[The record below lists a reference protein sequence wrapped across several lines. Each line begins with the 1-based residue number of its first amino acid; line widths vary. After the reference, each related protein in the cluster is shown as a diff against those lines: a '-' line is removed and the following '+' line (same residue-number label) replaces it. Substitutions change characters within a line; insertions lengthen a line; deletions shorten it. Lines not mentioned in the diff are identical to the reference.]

1 MAVPNDRR
9 VIYGA
14 YAIPQVSYSTTSTE
28 VTREEG
34 STAGRASYTDYKL
47 DTTVAKRFGGKG
59 SVAITEDQTI
69 DGWVSFMSP
78 ADDTWD
84 SRSATGDDADVW
96 EDTHTVWDRGG
107 RNVTDT
113 LAVILTGST
122 AIKFLYIKNL
132 GSEEC
137 ELSLEASGGSDERD
151 ILIPPGAS
159 VAMRTTSSVT
169 AATVK
174 VATAASSGNTTEIE
188 YVIAI

>member
-1 MAVPNDRR
+1 MPIPNDRR
-9 VIYGA
+9 VIWGSHVV
-14 YAIPQVSYSTTSTE
+14 PQESFSTTSTQ

-34 STAGRASYTDYKL
+34 TTAGTASYTDYKL

-78 ADDTWD
+78 VDDTWD
-84 SRSATGDDADVW
+84 SRSVASEDLW
-96 EDTHTVWDRGG
+96 EETHTVWDRGG

-113 LAVILTGST
+113 LAVIHTGST

-132 GSEEC
+132 GSVEC
-137 ELSLEASGGSDERD
+137 QLALEGDEPD
-151 ILIPPGAS
+151 ILIPPGAAVS
-159 VAMRTTSSVT
+159 MRTTSSVT

-174 VATAASSGNTTEIE
+174 VATTASSSTTTTIE

>member
-1 MAVPNDRR
+1 MAIPNDRR
-9 VIYGA
+9 VIWGSHVV
-14 YAIPQVSYSTTSTE
+14 PQESFSTTSTQ
-28 VTREEG
+28 VTREDG
-34 STAGRASYTDYKL
+34 STAGTATYTDYKL
-47 DTTVAKRFGGKG
+47 DTTIAKRFGGKG

-78 ADDTWD
+78 VDDTWD
-84 SRSATGDDADVW
+84 SRSGTGDDSDVW
-96 EDTHTVWDRGG
+96 ETTHTVWDRGG
-107 RNVTDT
+107 RNVTDA
-113 LAVILTGST
+113 LAVIHTGST

-132 GSEEC
+132 GSVEC
-137 ELSLEASGGSDERD
+137 EVALEGDERD

>member
-1 MAVPNDRR
+1 MAPPNDRR

-14 YAIPQVSYSTTSTE
+14 HVIPQEAIV
-28 VTREEG
+28 RED
-34 STAGRASYTDYKL
+34 SADAIYKL
-47 DTTVAKRFGGKG
+47 DATVAKRFGGKG
-59 SVAITEDQTI
+59 SVTITPDQSTDYWTSMMSLGQDWALFDEKW
-69 DGWVSFMSP
+69 DGTAAKW
-78 ADDTWD
+78 DTG
-84 SRSATGDDADVW
+84 TGEVAVN
-96 EDTHTVWDRGG
+96 ES
-107 RNVTDT
+107 
-113 LAVILTGST
+113 LSVILTGST

>member
-1 MAVPNDRR
+1 MPIPNDRR
-9 VIYGA
+9 VIWGSHVV
-14 YAIPQVSYSTTSTE
+14 PQESFSTTSTQ

-34 STAGRASYTDYKL
+34 TTAGTASYTDYRL

-69 DGWVSFMSP
+69 DGWVSFMHP
-78 ADDTWD
+78 ADDTWE
-84 SRSATGDDADVW
+84 SRSGTGDDADVW
-96 EDTHTVWDRGG
+96 EDTYTVWDRGG
-107 RNVTDT
+107 RNVTDA
-113 LAVILTGST
+113 LAVILAGST

-132 GSEEC
+132 GSIEC
-137 ELSLEASGGSDERD
+137 EVALEGDERD

-174 VATAASSGNTTEIE
+174 VATAASSGNTTQIE